1 MKIVRFIKFPFK
13 GHFRFTLIN
22 RRRIGGRKDNE
33 GINRGGGNNILNGLI
48 RVVDFAQP
56 LVHTGCPNKQ
66 RNWRKFVNRLWF
78 PKVLFKDQ
86 HLRSSKIC
94 YKMAISIFVTLTY
107 VDGDVCYLDNF
118 EFIWWYQSL
127 LKKPKLQTTFC
138 KSQNSELFM
147 LTIWS
152 KCY

>member
-1 MKIVRFIKFPFK
+1 M
-13 GHFRFTLIN
+13 
-22 RRRIGGRKDNE
+22 GGRKDNE
-33 GINRGGGNNILNGLI
+33 GGGANNILKGLV
-48 RVVDFAQP
+48 RLVVDFAQP
-56 LVHTGCPNKQ
+56 FVHTGCPNKH
-66 RNWRKFVNRLWF
+66 RNWRQFVNRLWF

-118 EFIWWYQSL
+118 EFIWWNQLL
-127 LKKPKLQTTFC
+127 LKKSKLQTTFC
-138 KSQNSELFM
+138 KTQTSELLM

-152 KCY
+152 KYAINNHAFKH